1 MEPPPARTCARPR
14 DSRYDRGLMPY
25 RAGVHRR
32 WTVRRRARRLRFAGS
47 LIACP
52 LLLGAA
58 GCGSAHPAS
67 SGADPAR
74 AVPASVAMY
83 AEATVRPRGSLKR
96 AALAAG
102 RTLSGQANP
111 YLSLLGAL
119 QTPGS
124 TQLDFKRDVAPWL
137 GPKAGVFLSSSGAA
151 GEAQVEQL
159 LSHLQRGL
167 LGGSSSAPFAFSARG
182 VQGAIVMDTSDA
194 AKARA
199 FMSAQA
205 TRAGARSGSYRG
217 VSVRVT
223 AGGVGFGIV
232 DRVLVIGS
240 ESALHRVIDTTLG
253 QPSLARSGAYSRL
266 AASGPKEA
274 LAHLYLS
281 RSAATPSSASS
292 STPAPSGSRAGA
304 RREGLAALLGQLT
317 GERPANVSLVPS
329 TNSLELDIDT
339 VSAAQ
344 GNGGLL
350 SSLANGSAALGELP
364 ADSWFAVGLG
374 EVGSTLGTDVR
385 VLRELAQLAGGA
397 LSKQESSSPITLR
410 GLLGAL
416 LSPLAALGAETP
428 EARREFQ
435 GWMRS
440 AGLFASG
447 SGLLDLKGGA
457 VIASSDAARSRA
469 AVDALAAKLRADGG
483 SIQHATLPGT
493 EAAAAARL
501 PGLPLV
507 LYIAAGRNAGGAAKF
522 VIGLGEASVAAVLG
536 PAAKLASAP
545 AYGAAA
551 SALSDGIT
559 PSITIDFTTLLSV
572 LEAAG
577 LTEDPGVAPLVPYL
591 RALTTLAGGGK
602 RLGGGI
608 ERFRL
613 TLGLQA
619 AGESS
624 PQ

>member
-1 MEPPPARTCARPR
+1 
-14 DSRYDRGLMPY
+14 MPY
-25 RAGVHRR
+25 RAGVQRR
-32 WTVRRRARRLRFAGS
+32 WTVRRRARLVRFAGS
-47 LIACP
+47 VIASP
-52 LLLGAA
+52 LLLAAA

-67 SGADPAR
+67 SGTDPAR
-74 AVPASVAMY
+74 AVPASVPMY
-83 AEATVRPRGSLKR
+83 AEATVRPGGSLKQ

-111 YLSLLGAL
+111 YLSLLSAL

-124 TQLDFKRDVAPWL
+124 PQLDFKRDVAPWL

-167 LGGSSSAPFAFSARG
+167 LGGSSTTPFAFSAHG
-182 VQGAIVMDTSDA
+182 VQGAIVMDTSDT

-199 FMSAQA
+199 FMTAQA
-205 TRAGARSGSYRG
+205 ARAGARSDTYRG
-217 VSVRVT
+217 ASVRVT
-223 AGGVGFGIV
+223 AGGVGFGVV
-232 DRVLVIGS
+232 DRLLVIGS
-240 ESALHRVIDTTLG
+240 ESALHGVIDTTLG
-253 QPSLARSGAYSRL
+253 QPSLARSSAYSRL

-274 LAHLYLS
+274 LAHFYLS
-281 RSAATPSSASS
+281 GSAATPSSASA
-292 STPAPSGSRAGA
+292 STPPSSGARAGA
-304 RREGLAALLGQLT
+304 GREGLAALLGQLT
-317 GERPANVSLVPS
+317 GERPANVSLVLS

-344 GNGGLL
+344 GKGGLL
-350 SSLANGSAALGELP
+350 SSLASGSAALGELP

-374 EVGSTLGTDVR
+374 DVASTLGTDVR
-385 VLRELAQLAGGA
+385 VFRELAHLAGGGTG
-397 LSKQESSSPITLR
+397 KEESSSPISLQ

-428 EARREFQ
+428 EAKREFQ
-435 GWMRS
+435 SWMRS

-447 SGLLDLKGGA
+447 SGLLDLKGGV
-457 VIASSDAARSRA
+457 VISSSDAVRSRA
-469 AVDALAAKLRADGG
+469 AVDALAAKLRAGGG
-483 SIQHATLPGT
+483 SIQRAALPGT

-501 PGLPLV
+501 PGLPIV
-507 LYIAAGRNAGGAAKF
+507 LYIAAGRDAGGAAQF
-522 VIGLGEASVAAVLG
+522 VIGLGEASVAAALG

-572 LEAAG
+572 LEGAG
-577 LTEDPGVAPLVPYL
+577 LSEEASVAPLVPYL

-602 RLGGGI
+602 RLPGGL

-619 AGESS
+619 GSESS
-624 PQ
+624 SQ